1 MPAGSKV
8 RSEIGYGEIDRG
20 YGEIH
25 HEVFFTVLVPNG
37 RSEFTAGEV
46 SHRMKNCAAVDMAGL
61 GWEGENCGRKP
72 LAVGAT
78 LARDVHD
85 GT

>member
-1 MPAGSKV
+1 
-8 RSEIGYGEIDRG
+8 
-20 YGEIH
+20 
-25 HEVFFTVLVPNG
+25 
-37 RSEFTAGEV
+37 
-46 SHRMKNCAAVDMAGL
+46 MKNCAAVDMAGL